1 LTEIRIYGTLG
12 PGTGLPHE
20 DPVKIICSVAIWP
33 VVSDAIHAATAM
45 LTATV
50 TAMSMIDA
58 TTGLRA
64 FLLFHIFILFSIPPF
79 GVHVYV
85 SGGKGF
91 KSYDLIDHIIRLQR
105 ERLLAGLFFV
115 GFVVGGLVCELKKSL
130 VCVGVVVVVLFL
142 DFVEE
147 FEQ

>member
-1 LTEIRIYGTLG
+1 MLPLDVSTVKLYCTPRVNPFVMVTFSVTELPFVSAYGNDMPVAVAVVPSTRTSAIERSDAPLFLTEIRMYGTVLV
-12 PGTGLPHE
+12 PGAAHE

-64 FLLFHIFILFSIPPF
+64 FLLLKIFIFIFIPPF
-79 GVHVYV
+79 GG
-85 SGGKGF
+85 SC
-91 KSYDLIDHIIRLQR
+91 I
-105 ERLLAGLFFV
+105 
-115 GFVVGGLVCELKKSL
+115 
-130 VCVGVVVVVLFL
+130 
-142 DFVEE
+142 
-147 FEQ
+147 

>member
-1 LTEIRIYGTLG
+1 
-12 PGTGLPHE
+12 
-20 DPVKIICSVAIWP
+20 
-33 VVSDAIHAATAM
+33 M

-85 SGGKGF
+85 SGAKAF
-91 KSYDLIDHIIRLQR
+91 KSYDLIDHIIPLQR
-105 ERLLAGLFFV
+105 RNGHRRGWFLLCGLGC
-115 GFVVGGLVCELKKSL
+115 GFKKSL
-130 VCVGVVVVVLFL
+130 VCVGVVVVVLLL